1 MKIYIDTQLW
11 ARVAEERE
19 SPFYMGENYVSKVR
33 VYFNS
38 IPYKWYP
45 TMKFLKAN
53 NRRKGPIGYDTSGYG
68 IETVYNLK
76 GYESSEWHFFDFTLS
91 AWEGIV
97 DTPGSLDITLI
108 INHIDDDGNVN
119 KQHLINFKNHV
130 MKTTIFG
137 DDNNVIVIG
146 DDP

>member
-1 MKIYIDTQLW
+1 MKVYIDAQSW

-33 VYFNS
+33 VYFNTE
-38 IPYKWYP
+38 PNNWYP
-45 TMKFLKAN
+45 TIKFLKSN
-53 NRRKGPIGYDTSGYG
+53 NRRKGPISYDVSGYG

-76 GYESSEWHFFDFTLS
+76 GYESAVWYFFDFTLS

-97 DTPGSLDITLI
+97 DTPGPLEMTLI
-108 INHIDDDGNVN
+108 INHLDDSDEVHM
-119 KQHLINFKNHV
+119 QHLINFKNQV
-130 MKTTIFG
+130 ARTTILG
-137 DDNNVIVIG
+137 EENNIIVIG